1 MNSAMLKF
9 CSSGILFGSLA
20 ISGCGGDLG
29 VDANSDSSSA
39 VASDVPFAY
48 VQRSLTETGSTSA
61 LAYQGRAELLVRQRV
76 SSDSSDKEILA
87 SALGSREYDVRDLNV
102 APDGST
108 MLFSART
115 AGSSWNI
122 YQYDFSDS
130 SVRRII
136 SDDGDAESGH
146 DTTPAYTADGDIVFA
161 STRSSGT
168 ADDAS
173 SLLYRVAA
181 DGSGLEQLTTGSADD
196 THPTPLAEGG
206 LVFIRTTA
214 TDSSKTFSL
223 VYLNGESGEED
234 VLANKTVS
242 GTGLRLLNV
251 VQDSDGHMAALIAH
265 SEHSLQGGDVVLL
278 TEDNTINIQ
287 ASATDSASS
296 LTTESYTG
304 GGVSIFP
311 EEVSTAGWYSSFW
324 PYRDGSS
331 RMLISWSQCLA
342 QNSSLTTPC
351 TTTTSYNDVDARYG
365 VWTYDPDSN
374 TRQPVITGKS
384 GVVYSDVAV
393 AYPYSIASLNLKPV
407 SEDADDPT
415 EEDNTDDGSTGG
427 GDDDDGSTDDG
438 STGGGDD
445 DDGSTDDGST
455 GGGDDDDGSTD
466 DGSTGGGD
474 DDDGS
479 TDDGSTGGSDDDD
492 GSTDDGSTGG
502 GDDNDGSTDD
512 GSTGG
517 GDDDDGSTDDGST
530 GGGDDDDGSTD
541 DGSTGGGDD
550 DDGSTDDGSTGGG
563 DDDDGSTDDG
573 STGGGDDDDGSTDDG
588 STGGGDD
595 DDGST
600 DDGSTGGGDD
610 DDGSTDDGSTGG
622 GGDDCSSDDTCDD
635 DGSDTTQP
643 EYPTAGS
650 CYSGQGYWKTHNVY
664 ASVPALQVAWPE
676 INAGEVSEDA
686 AICASSWLGNL
697 ETAPEGNAF
706 YILSHQWIAARLN
719 EANGAY
725 ITATISDALSRGEE
739 LLSQCSVSFALREEA
754 TALAALLNDFNDDED
769 CSYSEPEQPL
779 SSPYGVVNIRS
790 IYEWQGTDMAT
801 AAGGIEALADLSL
814 NPMDER
820 SERFIRILA
829 AGDEVDTLIGY
840 AEVNPDGS
848 ALFKVP
854 ADTGFRMEVVNAR
867 LKAIASK
874 GNGYAYSYF
883 ADMAEDVLSVAAGET
898 LAYQPDSVVNP
909 GADYAGAPFR
919 NANPDIQATAAGQTM
934 AEAMAYYLDRVDP
947 VSSDVTYRDNWTD
960 SGISAPAADIDY
972 SYSNL
977 DTTAPASSACLNDW
991 SADCVARVEY
1001 LQHIQPL
1008 WEKDGRDSSGRSCV
1022 ACHDNSGATSI
1033 DLTWDGIAADAGSVI
1048 SYQQLFSVQQSYMY
1062 LANEFAPVNTSRC
1075 ARQSGFPFA
1084 DEPGNDCFT
1093 CYNRILMSE
1102 DGALESANFYEV
1114 FGNDPDHDTYLF
1126 DPDNEGPRVNHN
1138 GMLSAE
1144 ELRLI
1149 SEWLDNGTRL

>member
-1 MNSAMLKF
+1 M
-9 CSSGILFGSLA
+9 
-20 ISGCGGDLG
+20 
-29 VDANSDSSSA
+29 
-39 VASDVPFAY
+39 
-48 VQRSLTETGSTSA
+48 
-61 LAYQGRAELLVRQRV
+61 
-76 SSDSSDKEILA
+76 
-87 SALGSREYDVRDLNV
+87 
-102 APDGST
+102 
-108 MLFSART
+108 
-115 AGSSWNI
+115 
-122 YQYDFSDS
+122 
-130 SVRRII
+130 
-136 SDDGDAESGH
+136 
-146 DTTPAYTADGDIVFA
+146 
-161 STRSSGT
+161 
-168 ADDAS
+168 
-173 SLLYRVAA
+173 
-181 DGSGLEQLTTGSADD
+181 
-196 THPTPLAEGG
+196 
-206 LVFIRTTA
+206 
-214 TDSSKTFSL
+214 
-223 VYLNGESGEED
+223 
-234 VLANKTVS
+234 
-242 GTGLRLLNV
+242 
-251 VQDSDGHMAALIAH
+251 
-265 SEHSLQGGDVVLL
+265 
-278 TEDNTINIQ
+278 
-287 ASATDSASS
+287 
-296 LTTESYTG
+296 
-304 GGVSIFP
+304 
-311 EEVSTAGWYSSFW
+311 
-324 PYRDGSS
+324 
-331 RMLISWSQCLA
+331 
-342 QNSSLTTPC
+342 
-351 TTTTSYNDVDARYG
+351 
-365 VWTYDPDSN
+365 
-374 TRQPVITGKS
+374 
-384 GVVYSDVAV
+384 
-393 AYPYSIASLNLKPV
+393 
-407 SEDADDPT
+407 
-415 EEDNTDDGSTGG
+415 
-427 GDDDDGSTDDG
+427 
-438 STGGGDD
+438 
-445 DDGSTDDGST
+445 
-455 GGGDDDDGSTD
+455 
-466 DGSTGGGD
+466 
-474 DDDGS
+474 
-479 TDDGSTGGSDDDD
+479 
-492 GSTDDGSTGG
+492 
-502 GDDNDGSTDD
+502 
-512 GSTGG
+512 
-517 GDDDDGSTDDGST
+517 
-530 GGGDDDDGSTD
+530 
-541 DGSTGGGDD
+541 
-550 DDGSTDDGSTGGG
+550 
-563 DDDDGSTDDG
+563 
-573 STGGGDDDDGSTDDG
+573 
-588 STGGGDD
+588 
-595 DDGST
+595 
-600 DDGSTGGGDD
+600 
-610 DDGSTDDGSTGG
+610 
-622 GGDDCSSDDTCDD
+622 
-635 DGSDTTQP
+635 
-643 EYPTAGS
+643 
-650 CYSGQGYWKTHNVY
+650 Y

-790 IYEWQGTDMAT
+790 IYEWQGTDMAA

-898 LAYQPDSVVNP
+898 LEYQPDSVVNP
-909 GADYAGAPFR
+909 GADYAGAPFS
-919 NANPDIQATAAGQTM
+919 NATPDIRATAAGQTM
-934 AEAMAYYLDRVDP
+934 AEAMAYYRDQVDP

-991 SADCVARVEY
+991 SADCVASVEY

-1033 DLTWDGIAADAGSVI
+1033 DLTWDGIAADADSVM

-1062 LANEFAPVNTSRC
+1062 LANEFAPVNSSRC

-1093 CYNRILMSE
+1093 CYDRILMSE

-1126 DPDNEGPRVNHN
+1126 DPDGEGPRVDHSD
-1138 GMLSAE
+1138 MLSAE

-1149 SEWLDNGTRL
+1149 SEWLDNGDRLPGAAADADDDETVSDDSDAGSSDDDSYDDDASEDDSSEDDSSADDSRDDRSRPGSDGDEKDC